1 MKVRKRD
8 LGNTG
13 IQVSDVGFG
22 AWQLGNEKDWGEMTD
37 KKALQ
42 LVSEALD
49 YGCNFF
55 DTAPNY
61 GDGKSEEIL
70 GKALKGK
77 RDQVVISSK
86 CGHHPFGEQ
95 DFEPD
100 RLMQSVEESLRR
112 LNTDYLDS
120 LLLHNPPFISLHGDS
135 PQFQMLE
142 KLKQQGKIRAY
153 GASVDTGK
161 EMEELLNNTNS
172 QVIEVMFNIFH
183 QEPTNGIQEAYN
195 QGVGVIT
202 KVPLDSGWL
211 TGKYDANSRFTGI
224 RSRWSADQIERRGR
238 LVEQV
243 RRIIGNDASMVK
255 IALQFILSY
264 PGVSTVIPGAKDS
277 QQLKQNITAS
287 EAMLS
292 QKVKEQLENL
302 FVKDIEKSQVGW

>member
-1 MKVRKRD
+1 MRKRD